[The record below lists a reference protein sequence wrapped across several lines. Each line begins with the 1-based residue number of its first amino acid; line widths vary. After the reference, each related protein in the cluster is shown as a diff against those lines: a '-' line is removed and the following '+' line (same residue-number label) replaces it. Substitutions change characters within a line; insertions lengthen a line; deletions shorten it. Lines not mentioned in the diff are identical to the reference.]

1 MENKTNI
8 SYWKEP
14 AHPSIVKL
22 HDDLVSIYSR
32 IREKYQKEIDNAFD
46 RISRQ
51 IGFVVTTTV
60 PVVLEVGNRGDVKGI
75 RMGAEHLNGTLF
87 EKELSAALESLTGGD
102 PIPGLTEGTYR
113 LSLIW
118 FDALKLKFRTE
129 WMEPAHFR
137 TARTEIAAKFGGR
150 IPIPWVE
157 PAHWFDPGYVIGAE
171 DAVMIEAIDEVYPEL
186 RLSDRV
192 ALSRETFRKV
202 NPEVMEPAHFRQFD
216 KGLASELTSV
226 IRRYSGVN
234 PEVMEP
240 AHFRQFEKGLASEL
254 TSVIRRYS
262 GVNPEVMEPAHF
274 RQFEKDLASEL
285 TSVLRRY
292 SGVNPEV
299 MEPAHFRQF
308 EKGLASELT
317 SVLRRY
323 GY

>member
-1 MENKTNI
+1 MESKKNI
-8 SYWKEP
+8 SHWKEP

-75 RMGAEHLNGTLF
+75 RMGAEHLKGTLF
-87 EKELSAALESLTGGD
+87 EKELSSALESLAGGD
-102 PIPGLTEGTYR
+102 LIPALTEGTYR

-137 TARTEIAAKFGGR
+137 TARTEIAAKFEGT

-186 RLSDRV
+186 RLIDRV
-192 ALSRETFRKV
+192 ALSRETLRKV
-202 NPEVMEPAHFRQFD
+202 RPEVMEPAHFLEVESNLLAELASMLHRYAGVSPEVMEPAHFRQFN
-216 KGLASELTSV
+216 KGLASELASV
-226 IRRYSGVN
+226 LRRYGAVGS
-234 PEVMEP
+234 EVKEP
-240 AHFRQFEKGLASEL
+240 AHFRQIDSGLLSELASL
-254 TSVIRRYS
+254 V
-262 GVNPEVMEPAHF
+262 
-274 RQFEKDLASEL
+274 
-285 TSVLRRY
+285 
-292 SGVNPEV
+292 
-299 MEPAHFRQF
+299 
-308 EKGLASELT
+308 
-317 SVLRRY
+317 RRY